1 MKDEDLKK
9 QIFAKLLSPEKGIIS
24 LNNQMKK
31 DLLYTKEEI
40 CGEKSLRKKDTSLD
54 VGKVPDAV
62 LKAAINKLYN
72 LQKKNKFETDF
83 DMYEEIIDL
92 IENETIQ
99 TEQLLRYAN
108 NFELLKE
115 TKSEKKLAEK
125 FAEEQIQNGVIDEE
139 EVDAIKTIVDMMKDK
154 IKNQEDEK
162 FNKEIGKEVK
172 PKDKSSSK
180 SINIAVLKEIIQEL
194 GLEDE
199 ISVKE

>member
-1 MKDEDLKK
+1 MKDDEIKK
-9 QIFAKLLSPEKGIIS
+9 EIFSKLLFPEKAIIS

-54 VGKVPDAV
+54 VGKISNTV
-62 LKAAINKLYN
+62 LKAAINKLYK
-72 LQKKNKFETDF
+72 LQKKNKFETAF
-83 DMYEEIIDL
+83 DMYEEIVDL
-92 IENETIQ
+92 IEKDTIQ

-115 TKSEKKLAEK
+115 AKSEKKLADK

-139 EVDAIKTIVDMMKDK
+139 EVDAIRTIVDMMKDK

-172 PKDKSSSK
+172 SKDKSNIK
-180 SINIAVLKEIIQEL
+180 SINIAIIKEIIQEL

-199 ISVKE
+199 INVKE